1 MTQDLEEIMEVR
13 TSGKILRKG
22 LEREKFEK
30 KALKLLEQ
38 KSKLLYSIDI

>member
-22 LEREKFEK
+22 LERENFEK
-30 KALKLLEQ
+30 KSLKLLEQ
-38 KSKLLYSIDI
+38 KSKLLYSIFI